1 MASPAAP
8 QMPLVDIGA
17 NLLSD
22 QFRGVYHGRRRHRP
36 DLDAV
41 LARAAAAGVRAVF
54 VTASDLRDARAAL
67 RLCRRVYAS
76 GRHAGLRLFSTCGVH
91 PLSTAAELDAV
102 GDDGAAGEE
111 GAGEAEEDDDLA
123 ADRRAHPSRPADA
136 AAYAAALRDVLRDGA
151 SDGTLIAVG
160 ECGLEHQFRGVAPGE
175 CRTERQAALR
185 RTADDVRDA
194 RQGGDGRGDVGRGA
208 GRERYVEASVTV
220 TGCDAGWR
228 VADQQECHRR
238 CYAVPRAAAR
248 LT

>member
-67 RLCRRVYAS
+67 RLCRRVNAS
-76 GRHAGLRLFSTCGVH
+76 GRHAGLRLYSTCGVH

-111 GAGEAEEDDDLA
+111 GPGEAEEDDDLA

-160 ECGLEHQFRGVAPGE
+160 ECGLDF
-175 CRTERQAALR
+175 
-185 RTADDVRDA
+185 
-194 RQGGDGRGDVGRGA
+194 
-208 GRERYVEASVTV
+208 EASRL
-220 TGCDAGWR
+220 AR
-228 VADQQECHRR
+228 S
-238 CYAVPRAAAR
+238 PRESQLRHFGLHLELAAEFALPLFLHSR
-248 LT
+248 KPRFIF